1 MTASRPVRDG
11 TLLGLAVGISGL
23 AFGAAA
29 VSSGLSVWQTCA
41 LSLVAY
47 TGASQFA
54 LAGTI
59 AAGGS
64 LLAGAAGAI
73 LLGSRNTLYSLRLA
87 GLLRVKGTARVLLAQ
102 GVTDE
107 STALALAQP
116 DESAARAG
124 LAPRSS
130 ACT

>member
-1 MTASRPVRDG
+1 M
-11 TLLGLAVGISGL
+11 
-23 AFGAAA
+23 
-29 VSSGLSVWQTCA
+29 WQTCV
-41 LSLVAY
+41 LSLLAY

-87 GLLRVKGTARVLLAQ
+87 ELLKVKGIARVLLAQ

-116 DESAARAG
+116 DEASAG
-124 LAPRSS
+124 QVSAPPSS